1 LLVDAAFGGFGGGSK
16 ERDDGMDGG
25 VGVDMKSG
33 RMRFVRRAVVAKR
46 IMAKVPWRIES
57 WPREGGG
64 WKALALALALALEEK
79 ERTSAWSGMCEEQ
92 IKRGCYGVQKLTDVT
107 NIAISEWGMM

>member
-1 LLVDAAFGGFGGGSK
+1 MLVDAASGGFGGASK
-16 ERDDGMDGG
+16 KRDDGMDGG

-64 WKALALALALALEEK
+64 WKALALALEEK
-79 ERTSAWSGMCEEQ
+79 ERTSAWSEMCEER
-92 IKRGCYGVQKLTDVT
+92 IERGCYGVQKLTDVT
-107 NIAISEWGMM
+107 DITISEWGMILAQ